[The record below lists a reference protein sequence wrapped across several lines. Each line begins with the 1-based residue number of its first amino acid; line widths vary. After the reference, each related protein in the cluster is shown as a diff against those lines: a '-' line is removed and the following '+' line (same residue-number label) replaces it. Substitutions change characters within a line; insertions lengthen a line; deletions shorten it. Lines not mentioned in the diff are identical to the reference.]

1 MSADTNLQI
10 LELRDSVAWAAGVA
24 HERRRIGEL
33 LRQRAILLCDMPG
46 PTPRRAVQELLRLR
60 DIIDQAMARNERSH

>member
-1 MSADTNLQI
+1 MTPA
-10 LELRDSVAWAAGVA
+10 ELFDAGVS

-33 LRQRAILLCDMPG
+33 LRQRATVLCDMPG

-60 DIIDQAMARNERSH
+60 DIIDEAA